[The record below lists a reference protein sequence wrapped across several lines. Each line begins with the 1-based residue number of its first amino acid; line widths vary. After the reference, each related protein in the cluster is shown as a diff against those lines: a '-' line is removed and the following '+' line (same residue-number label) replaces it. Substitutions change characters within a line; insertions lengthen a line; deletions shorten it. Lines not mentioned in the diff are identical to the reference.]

1 VQDEDMLNGSS
12 VVNVFY
18 FVDDL
23 AAARDWYASLVDAE
37 PQEVQAQLV
46 MFDLGGARLT
56 LHLADEFNAGGTG
69 IGSVAYWDVEDVDA
83 VAAECVRRG
92 AVAHRGPKTIF
103 TGERLCQLRD
113 PFGNLLGIRQ
123 APGPA

>member
-1 VQDEDMLNGSS
+1 MIDLHP

-23 AAARDWYASLVDAE
+23 PAATDWYRELLGRDPVE
-37 PQEVQAQLV
+37 TRPQLA
-46 MFDLGGARLT
+46 MFAIGPARLT
-56 LHLADEFNAGGTG
+56 LHVGDEYNATVDARGT
-69 IGSVAYWDVEDVDA
+69 VAYWDVSDVDA
-83 VAAECVRRG
+83 TVAECVGRG
-92 AVAHRGPKTIF
+92 AVAHRGPVTIF

-123 APGPA
+123 AVRDA